1 MNFSRTVNTNI
12 ILLYIITLII
22 YAILRAETTSLVGL
36 INWALLLSLV
46 FLSLNQTKSKYII
59 VTIFSTISYFILHK
73 LFGGQTELLTSGM
86 YIANISLFVSLPN
99 LNFNVKPIAYFLLGL
114 MVLNIFVGFNEVI
127 QSPHAVRVDDYFSGL
142 FNNSNTNGNFACC
155 ALAAVFLFIKKKK
168 IRRFTLFIFIIYLLA
183 CKSRNALLF
192 SIIACGMNYLLL
204 SKWKNKAI
212 YLYSAFFIFCF
223 VYLILIEP
231 LLAGNGPEIFGKE
244 ASSAGRS
251 LQILITIKNFP
262 LTFWGLGDTV
272 PGDYVISETGYAI
285 HNMYV
290 NTIYAMGIMYVAIYV
305 RFIFDTYKRLKSILA
320 KSFLL
325 AFLVYFLFEPG
336 MAFSPLMINSLPLL
350 IILFKLSEEKHENN
364 TLHPVI

>member
-1 MNFSRTVNTNI
+1 MNFSRTVNTKI
-12 ILLYIITLII
+12 VLLYIVTLIV
-22 YAILRAETTSLVGL
+22 YAILRAETTSLIGL
-36 INWALLLSLV
+36 INWALMLLLIY
-46 FLSLNQTKSKYII
+46 LSLNRTKSKYII
-59 VTIFSTISYFILHK
+59 VTIFSILLYFIIHK

-86 YIANISLFVSLPN
+86 YIANVCLFVSLPN
-99 LNFNVKPIAYFLLGL
+99 LNFNVKPIAYCLLGL
-114 MVLNIFVGFNEVI
+114 MILNVFVGLNEI
-127 QSPHAVRVDDYFSGL
+127 INSPYAVRVDDYFSGL

-155 ALAAVFLFIKKKK
+155 AFAAVFLFIKRKN
-168 IRRFTLFIFIIYLLA
+168 IRYLTLFMFVIYLVA

-192 SIIACGMNYLLL
+192 AIIAWGMHYLLS

-231 LLAGNGPEIFGKE
+231 MVSGNGPEIFGKK

-251 LQILITIKNFP
+251 IQILMTIKNFP

-272 PGDYVISETGYAI
+272 PGNYIIHKTSYAI

-290 NTIYAMGIMYVAIYV
+290 NTIYAMGVVYIVIYA
-305 RFIFDTYKRLKSILA
+305 RFISSTYKRLKSTLA

-325 AFLVYFLFEPG
+325 AFLVYFMFEPG

-350 IILFKLSEEKHENN
+350 IILFKLCEERYENN
-364 TLHPVI
+364 TLYPVI